1 MKALILAAGYGT
13 RLRPY
18 TETIPKP
25 LFPID
30 GQPILDHHIR
40 RLYRAG
46 CRALVVNTHHL
57 HEKILEYIKDQS
69 YPVPIKIS
77 YEPEILGTGG
87 AIKNVAEFWDGQPF
101 MVINSDVATDIDLRR
116 VYDFHCNHVH
126 PVTLVLHDDP
136 QFNTVGVSGDGFVTE
151 FGNDPGAQRSAGAV
165 LTFTGIQ
172 VLDPVVL
179 DHIPAGKFYS
189 SIDAFEEI
197 IRQGDKVCAYV
208 NNSRYWQDIGTAD
221 NYRRAVFDHLAP
233 AAFRKGF
240 GSSAAGPIDKILLK
254 GDGSDRRWYRLK
266 SGDQTMIMVDHGIRS
281 HPGTTEADAFVAI
294 GNHLQDGGVPVP
306 KIFHADTFSGMVFVE
321 DLGDEHLQQVVNRE
335 VNEKSIVRLYQE
347 VIRQLCSMA
356 INGQRN
362 FDPAWTWQTPE
373 YDKNLIL
380 DKECR
385 YFVEAFLQGYL
396 KLDEAYASYA
406 AEFEELAERAL
417 QYGEFGFMHR
427 DFQSRNI
434 MIKDRSISFIDFQ
447 GARLGPV
454 QYDLASLL
462 IDPYVAFSSEVKHQL
477 LEFAANEFMQVRP
490 IDRKN
495 FETGY
500 RYCCLTRNLQILGAF
515 AYLGKVKGKS
525 EFEKYIPA
533 ALGTLKK
540 NLSEEVGRVFP
551 GLRKLVAKITQ
562 TI

>member
-18 TETIPKP
+18 TDTIPKP

-30 GQPILDHHIR
+30 GQPILDYHIR

-46 CRALVVNTHHL
+46 FEALAINTHHL
-57 HEKILEYIKDQS
+57 HEKILEYIKGQA

-77 YEPEILGTGG
+77 HEPEILGTGG
-87 AIKNVAEFWDGQPF
+87 AIKNVTEFWDEQPF

-116 VYDFHCNHVH
+116 VYDFHCNHAH

-136 QFNTVGVSGDGFVTE
+136 QFNSVGVSKDGFVTG
-151 FGNDPGAQRSAGAV
+151 FGSDSDAQKSASAV

-189 SIDAFEEI
+189 SIDAFTEM
-197 IRQGDKVCAYV
+197 IRQGDKVSAYL
-208 NNSRYWQDIGTAD
+208 NQSQYWRDIGTPA
-221 NYRRAVFDHLAP
+221 NYRHAVFDHLAP
-233 AAFRKGF
+233 AAFYNGF
-240 GSSAAGPIDKILLK
+240 GINADGPIDKILLK

-266 SGDQTMIMVDHGIRS
+266 SSNQTMIMVDHDIRS
-281 HPGTTEADAFVAI
+281 HPGTTEADAFFAI
-294 GNHLQDGGVPVP
+294 GKHLHDCGVPVP
-306 KIFHADTFSGMVFVE
+306 RIYHADTFSGMVFVE
-321 DLGDEHLQQVVNRE
+321 DLGDENLQQVVIRE
-335 VNEKSIVRLYQE
+335 MEEKSVVRLYQE
-347 VIRQLCSMA
+347 VIRQLCNMA
-356 INGQRN
+356 INGQQN
-362 FDPAWTWQTPE
+362 FDPVWTWQTPE

-396 KLDEAYASYA
+396 KLDELYETYA
-406 AEFEELAERAL
+406 AEFEELADRAL

-434 MIKDRSISFIDFQ
+434 MIKDGRPHFIDFQ
-447 GARLGPV
+447 GGRRGPI

-462 IDPYVAFSSEVKHQL
+462 IDPYVELKTDLRQHL
-477 LEFAANEFMQVRP
+477 LEFASSEFTKSRP
-490 IDRKN
+490 VDKTR
-495 FETGY
+495 FQTGFK
-500 RYCCLTRNLQILGAF
+500 YCCLTRNLQILGAF
-515 AYLGKVKGKS
+515 AYLSQVKGKS

-533 ALGTLKK
+533 ALG
-540 NLSEEVGRVFP
+540 NLGKSLLDEVGRDFP

-562 TI
+562 TM